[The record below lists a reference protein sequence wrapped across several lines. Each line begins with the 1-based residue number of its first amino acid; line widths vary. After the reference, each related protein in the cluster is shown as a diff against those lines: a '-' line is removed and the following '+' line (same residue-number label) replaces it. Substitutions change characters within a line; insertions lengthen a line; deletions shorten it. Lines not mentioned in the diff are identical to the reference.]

1 MTEITE
7 RLSTALADRYRIER
21 ELGAGGMAT
30 VYLAEDLKHKRKVA
44 VKVLRPELAATL
56 GPERFLREI
65 EIAAGLTHP
74 HILPL
79 YDSGEANGFLYYVMP
94 YVEGESLRDR
104 LNREKQLPVE
114 DAMKIASEV
123 ADALNSAHKH
133 DVIHRD
139 IKPENILLE
148 EGHAVVADFGIARAV
163 RAAGGEKLTTAGVV
177 LGTPVYM
184 APEQVVADPKVDHRA
199 DIYALGVLAYEMLAG
214 RPPITGDSM
223 QALMTAHM
231 TQEPTPLTEVVDS
244 IPEPLAAAVM
254 RCLEKDPDDRWAT
267 ADEFLG
273 EVRTVLMTPPA
284 GLASVGER
292 RSRPVWLL
300 AVAGAAVVA
309 IAGWGFG
316 QWKQTA
322 DLRWAQ
328 RVAIPGIEE
337 MVLADDLFGAW
348 LLSRE
353 VDERAP
359 GDAGLDRIRDRFEI
373 NRGFETLTD
382 GITIMIRRAG
392 DPESEWITLGRSP
405 LSQVSVARGYVAFRL
420 EKDGYLPRE
429 GIGAASRIERASQIE
444 PEGSE
449 IAARLLGG
457 MELIPPGQTNIH
469 LPGLDHL
476 EQLAL
481 GPYLIGRF
489 EVTNEEFK
497 EFVDA
502 GGYARQD
509 YWEHPFVWEGREL
522 TFEGAVARFV
532 DRTGRLGPSTWEAGD
547 YPDGEDE
554 LPVQGVSWYEAAA
567 YARFRGQDLPTVYHW
582 ARAADTYQ
590 SSRIVP
596 ESNIGGRDGAV
607 PVSDAGGMGPFGTVG
622 MAGNV
627 REWCANSD
635 GSQRYTLGGG
645 YSDEPYGFTDAFAQ
659 PPFDRSEI
667 NGIRLVEYLDDEGLD
682 VASGLLERPFRDILA
697 ETPVSDEIFS
707 AYRATFD
714 YDATPVD
721 AVVEAVD
728 DSHEDWVRETISF
741 ETAYGERMSVYL
753 YLPRRA
759 SPPYQ
764 TIVYYPGS
772 GALVQ
777 RDFERY
783 GTERRVDFFLKSGRA
798 LAFPVYKGT
807 FDRGTGL
814 SSDYADEST
823 LWKDHVV
830 AWVQDYRRTVDYL
843 LTRDDIDGERL
854 AYFGVSWG
862 GYMGAIIPAL
872 EPRLKASVLYVG
884 GLLQQRAR
892 PEVEPV
898 NFLPRITLPTL
909 MLNGRYD
916 HYYPVETSQRPLF
929 ELLGTPAEHKDWQIY
944 EGGHNVPTIKLISET
959 LDWLDRYLGPVN

>member
-1 MTEITE
+1 MLI
-7 RLSTALADRYRIER
+7 
-21 ELGAGGMAT
+21 
-30 VYLAEDLKHKRKVA
+30 
-44 VKVLRPELAATL
+44 
-56 GPERFLREI
+56 
-65 EIAAGLTHP
+65 
-74 HILPL
+74 
-79 YDSGEANGFLYYVMP
+79 DSGEAEGFLYYVMP
-94 YVEGESLRDR
+94 YIKGESLRDK
-104 LNREKQLPVE
+104 LSREGELPVAE
-114 DAMKIASEV
+114 AVRILCDV
-123 ADALNSAHKH
+123 GDALAKAHGQG
-133 DVIHRD
+133 VVHRD
-139 IKPENILLE
+139 IKPDNILLADR
-148 EGHAVVADFGIARAV
+148 HAMVADFGVAKAV
-163 RAAGGEKLTTAGVV
+163 SEAAGREKLTTAGVA
-177 LGTPVYM
+177 LGTPTYM
-184 APEQVVADPKVDHRA
+184 SPEQAAGNKAVDHRA
-199 DIYALGVLAYEMLAG
+199 DIYAVGVMAYEMLVG
-214 RPPITGDSM
+214 RPPITGDSV
-223 QALMTAHM
+223 QALMAAHI
-231 TQEPTPLTEVVDS
+231 TQEPTPLTELVDA

-267 ADEFLG
+267 TDEFLG
-273 EVRTVLMTPPA
+273 EVRTVLMTPPH
-284 GLASVGER
+284 GLTSVGER
-292 RSRPVWLL
+292 RSRAFWPLV
-300 AVAGAAVVA
+300 VAGAAVVA
-309 IAGWGFG
+309 TAWWGYG
-316 QWKQTA
+316 QWKQAA
-322 DLRWAQ
+322 DLRWVQ

-337 MVLADDLFGAW
+337 RLLADDRFGAW
-348 LLSRE
+348 LLGRE
-353 VDERAP
+353 VDERVP
-359 GDAGLDRIRDRFEI
+359 GHGDLDRIRDRFELE
-373 NRGFETLTD
+373 RGFETHTN
-382 GITIMIRRAG
+382 GVTIMIRRAG
-392 DPESEWITLGRSP
+392 DPESVWITLGTSP
-405 LSQVSVARGYVAFRL
+405 LSQVSVPRGYVEFRL
-420 EKDGYLPRE
+420 EKDGYLPRV
-429 GIGAASRIERASQIE
+429 GMGAASRIERASQLA

-457 MELIPPGQTNIH
+457 MELIPAGQTDIH

-476 EQLAL
+476 KQLAL
-481 GPYLIGRF
+481 GPYLIGRY
-489 EVTNEEFK
+489 EVTNSEFK

-502 GGYARQD
+502 GGYARPE
-509 YWEHPFVWEGREL
+509 YWEHPFVWEGREF
-522 TFEGAVARFV
+522 TFEDAIARFV
-532 DRTGRLGPSTWEAGD
+532 DRTGRPGASTWEAGD

-567 YARFRGQDLPTVYHW
+567 YARFRDQDLPTVYHW

-596 ESNIGGRDGAV
+596 ESNIGGRGGAV

-627 REWCANSD
+627 REWCANSG

-682 VASGLLERPFRDILA
+682 VASAPLERPFRDILA

-714 YDATPVD
+714 YDATPMD
-721 AVVEAVD
+721 AIVEAVD
-728 DSHEDWVRETISF
+728 GSHEDWVRETVSF

-772 GALVQ
+772 GAIAQ

-783 GTERRVDFFLKSGRA
+783 PFERRMDFVMKSGRA

-807 FDRGTGL
+807 FDRGTEL

-823 LWKDHVV
+823 GWKDHVV

-843 LTRDDIDGERL
+843 LTRGDIDGERL

-862 GYMGAIIPAL
+862 GYMGAIIPAV
-872 EPRLKASVLYVG
+872 EPRLKASILYVG

-916 HYYPVETSQRPLF
+916 HFYPVETSQRPLF
-929 ELLGTPAEHKDWQIY
+929 ELLGTPTENKDWRIY
-944 EGGHNVPTIKLISET
+944 EGGHNVPTTVLISET
-959 LDWLDRYLGPVN
+959 LDWLDRYLGPVTEAG